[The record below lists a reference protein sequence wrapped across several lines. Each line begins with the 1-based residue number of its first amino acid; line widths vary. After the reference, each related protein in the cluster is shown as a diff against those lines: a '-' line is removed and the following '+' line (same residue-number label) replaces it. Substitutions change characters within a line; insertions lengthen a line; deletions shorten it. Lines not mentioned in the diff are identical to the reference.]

1 VLYHELTHWVGAKH
15 RLDRD
20 LTGRF
25 GSASYAAEELVAE
38 LGVPFFVPRRR
49 FPASRQERT
58 EWHRVVTFQSGL
70 VDVLEKQAKKGRLV
84 SVIGKLASRK
94 YRREGEETDRT
105 VTEIVVDLRGEID
118 FPTPPVVQAGAA

>member
-1 VLYHELTHWVGAKH
+1 MSVNKVILNGRIGQDAEVRTTQNGRAASFTLATDEGWK
-15 RLDRD
+15 DREN
-20 LTGRF
+20 G
-25 GSASYAAEELVAE
+25 EW
-38 LGVPFFVPRRR
+38 
-49 FPASRQERT
+49 QERT

-94 YRREGEETDRT
+94 CRREGEETDRT

-118 FPTPPVVQAGAA
+118 FPTPPVAQAGAA